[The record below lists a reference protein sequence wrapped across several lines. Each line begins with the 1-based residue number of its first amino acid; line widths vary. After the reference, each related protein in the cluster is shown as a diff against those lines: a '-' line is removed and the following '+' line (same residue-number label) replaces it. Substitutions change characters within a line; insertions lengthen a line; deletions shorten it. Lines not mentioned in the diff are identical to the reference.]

1 MYCPTTEIAEFPWT
15 WRGGSWSLVP
25 GREENVLVRNRR
37 GRFSVGGILIL
48 LNCVVR
54 LRQAERISCS
64 RISVNQVTMRHTHQA
79 SARRFSDFQYAR
91 HPRVVN
97 HSSRGRTFD
106 LRARPSSRPG
116 CTRLL
121 CTLRGEDT
129 RLFCTSKTAYLPDLP
144 DPSIARSRGMRRVF
158 LPPSLSLP
166 PFKGLRREQ
175 NRPRN
180 QHRTWDGFIPR

>member
-1 MYCPTTEIAEFPWT
+1 MCADVLSYDRDRRVPVNVKRRILVSCPGERRKRPRKKSSRKIF
-15 WRGGSWSLVP
+15 
-25 GREENVLVRNRR
+25 RR
-37 GRFSVGGILIL
+37 GDLIL

-180 QHRTWDGFIPR
+180 QHRT

>member
-1 MYCPTTEIAEFPWT
+1 M
-15 WRGGSWSLVP
+15 RGCTVYYDRDRSSRE
-25 GREENVLVRNRR
+25 REEDLGLLFSGERRKRPRKKSPRKIFRR
-37 GRFSVGGILIL
+37 GDLIL

-106 LRARPSSRPG
+106 LRARPSSAFLAARG
-116 CTRLL
+116 CCCARLEG
-121 CTLRGEDT
+121 RQP
-129 RLFCTSKTAYLPDLP
+129 RIRAYSAPRKQPIYLQTH
-144 DPSIARSRGMRRVF
+144 RSRDLEACVACSS
-158 LPPSLSLP
+158 LPPSLAPSLFLVSP
-166 PFKGLRREQ
+166 ISLQGTET
-175 NRPRN
+175 
-180 QHRTWDGFIPR
+180 RTE